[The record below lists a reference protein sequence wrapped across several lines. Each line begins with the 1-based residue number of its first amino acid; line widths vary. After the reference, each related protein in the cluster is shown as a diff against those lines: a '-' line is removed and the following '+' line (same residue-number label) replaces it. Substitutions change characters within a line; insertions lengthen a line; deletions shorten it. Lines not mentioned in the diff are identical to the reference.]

1 MRAAAFL
8 MCSVLLASNTP
19 NVAAQQWDNVGALG
33 GALPSKPV
41 VQMVKIA
48 EGFNDPVSVSAPND
62 GSGRLFVVERVG
74 RIKVVK
80 DGKVQAEPFLD
91 LTGATRPLG
100 GEVQTQFIEQGLYSV
115 AFHPN
120 FKANGYFYVHY
131 ASLPFNGDGF
141 IVRFTAKGDK
151 ADPESAKVIYIIDQ
165 PWYNHNGGQI
175 AFGPDGMLYIGSG
188 DGGWEGDPLDAGQ
201 RLDTDLGKIL
211 RIDVNVP
218 DNQNQPY
225 NVPQDNP
232 FNWRPQLIAHFGVSD
247 KTYAS
252 LHPTAKPE
260 IWAYGVRNPWM
271 FSFDSKTG
279 DLYIADVG
287 QSEMEAIYYQP
298 RSSKGGEN
306 YGWKDRFGTKCFPM
320 GTTDCAK
327 VGVPPAAEYSHKAG
341 GCAVMGFGVSRS
353 ATQPKLDGLYFA
365 GDWCTGKVFA
375 LGKDNQGKWQLQEM
389 ATYGFNWTGGGQD
402 EKGNV
407 YAVNCHCQYTTDKG
421 ALGNPPGELYQVV
434 QADLVPAG
442 AAVAPKK

>member
-1 MRAAAFL
+1 M
-8 MCSVLLASNTP
+8 
-19 NVAAQQWDNVGALG
+19 
-33 GALPSKPV
+33 
-41 VQMVKIA
+41 
-48 EGFNDPVSVSAPND
+48 
-62 GSGRLFVVERVG
+62 VERVG

-141 IVRFTAKGDK
+141 IVRFTAKDGVK

-218 DNQNQPY
+218 ETQIQAY
-225 NVPQDNP
+225 NIPQDNP
-232 FNWRPQLIAHFGVSD
+232 FIWRPQLMALFGVTD
-247 KTYAS
+247 KTFAS

-271 FSFDSKTG
+271 FSFDNKTG

-320 GTTDCAK
+320 DTTGCAK
-327 VGVPPAAEYSHKAG
+327 VGAPPAARVLPQGWWVCRHGLRRVPLGAATEAG
-341 GCAVMGFGVSRS
+341 RHLLRRGLVHRQGLRARQG
-353 ATQPKLDGLYFA
+353 QPGQVAAA
-365 GDWCTGKVFA
+365 GD
-375 LGKDNQGKWQLQEM
+375 
-389 ATYGFNWTGGGQD
+389 
-402 EKGNV
+402 
-407 YAVNCHCQYTTDKG
+407 
-421 ALGNPPGELYQVV
+421 GELT
-434 QADLVPAG
+434 ASTSPAAG
-442 AAVAPKK
+442 RTRRATSTP